1 MQTDPINLFIKQ
13 PFIIKEFKNGFTVT
27 LVVLKALGSPLLLYK
42 TIISKLKFSKMGL
55 QLF

>member
-55 QLF
+55 